1 MPRKGKGDKSHLR
14 DEYKSSGPA
23 PFSLYTETMSA
34 PWTAPL
40 LTLPGKVPHRLA
52 SGVVRR

>member
-1 MPRKGKGDKSHLR
+1 MTTRKSAKRRDLR
-14 DEYKSSGPA
+14 DEYKSAGPA

>member
-1 MPRKGKGDKSHLR
+1 MTRKSAKQRDLR
-14 DEYKSSGPA
+14 DEYRSAGPA

-34 PWTAPL
+34 PWAAPL
-40 LTLPGKVPHRLA
+40 LTLPGKPPHRLA

>member
-1 MPRKGKGDKSHLR
+1 MPRKGKGDQSHLR
-14 DEYKSSGPA
+14 DEYKSAGPA
-23 PFSLYTETMSA
+23 PFSLYTEMMSA